1 MPLDAQW
8 EEGLEDGLAV
18 PNGPPAAPQAGYPG
32 ICEYALLEA
41 LPIPCNTI
49 CVYSFSREFAAFA
62 YADAN
67 VTVALTV
74 QYITCTRLCVTQDSR
89 RRPRGARHGR
99 DAYAHPGNGAE
110 S

>member
-67 VTVALTV
+67 VTVARFLLYSTALCTV
-74 QYITCTRLCVTQDSR
+74 VCSR
-89 RRPRGARHGR
+89 SAAWWKSCRGCG
-99 DAYAHPGNGAE
+99 PT
-110 S
+110 